1 MSHRTFAL
9 AALLSLALS
18 APTLAGDSD
27 QPEAPAAPHV
37 IDPTWDRGD
46 DLEPYLIGLVTADV
60 EKELAEGAPGFE
72 LAELADYVA
81 DPSSLPAKLGGRAGD
96 ALWMY
101 LPVLLAQGELDLAI
115 GLLEMLRDPA
125 ANLNPK
131 VIHHGALTYSELLRR
146 GAGSEAGQKAA
157 IKSVLD
163 DLPPKRFFESV
174 ATIDT
179 LLEAAETEAGAEL
192 PQMYASALANSQ
204 TYAANPDS
212 ASGWLYRHQIT
223 KGLWQHVQTFDAARD
238 SLQASME
245 KRLAKQRPHSFATV
259 DMEQHAD
266 EAQRVVIGIMD
277 SGVAPMR
284 FDMYEN
290 PGEWPNGLD
299 DDGNDTVDDIH
310 GLVWDW
316 DPDKRHQHGNLDLVE
331 QLEPAL
337 VREFETYII
346 GSTYRR
352 TNRGDM
358 PEAVAY
364 NAKLTSLSSVEEQKV
379 FRRQFGE
386 IGEWSH
392 GTHVAGLATA
402 GNRWAQVAAFR
413 FAWTGE
419 GRIYFERGPSDQELR
434 WERESIHQMIAWVN
448 EHDVRA
454 INASLGFT
462 VDYQE
467 AALSKERDVFDPS
480 YPAYA
485 ELDDQGNKTHELDL
499 EAIHARAVQIQEH
512 RRESWRLL
520 FDGCPDTLFVLA
532 AGNSDHSI
540 TEFMDVPTTIP
551 VQHNNLLIVGAVDA
565 DGDWAR
571 FTNFEED
578 LVQVY
583 DLGVFVWS
591 TSPTGRMIP
600 MSGTS
605 MAAPSA
611 ANTVGKIFSL
621 YPDLTPS
628 QVRAVMIE
636 TAEPFRAPF
645 SGGIV
650 DEPAAVQAA
659 GRL

>member
-1 MSHRTFAL
+1 MRR
-9 AALLSLALS
+9 AALLLALLCLS
-18 APTLAGDSD
+18 APTFAEEPAA
-27 QPEAPAAPHV
+27 QQEAPS

-46 DLEPYLIGLVTADV
+46 ELDAYLIGLVTTEV

-72 LAELADYVA
+72 LAGLAGYVA
-81 DPSSLPAKLGGRAGD
+81 DPGSLPARLGGRAGD

-101 LPVLLAQGELDLAI
+101 LPVLLAQGELELAT
-115 GLLEMLRDPA
+115 GLVELLRDPR

-131 VIHHGALTYSELLRR
+131 VIDHGALTYAELLRQ
-146 GAGSEAGQKAA
+146 GAGSEAAQKAA
-157 IKSVLD
+157 IRGVLAK
-163 DLPPKRFFESV
+163 LPYKRFFEST

-179 LLEAAETEAGAEL
+179 LLEAAESEAGAEL

-204 TYAANPDS
+204 TYPATPHS

-223 KGLWQHVQTFDAARD
+223 KGMWQQVGIFDAARD

-245 KRLAKQRPHSFATV
+245 KAQAKARPHSFATF
-259 DMEQHAD
+259 DMEQHAE

-277 SGVAPMR
+277 SGVAPLR

-299 DDGNDTVDDIH
+299 DDGNGTVDDIH

-316 DPDKRHQHGNLDLVE
+316 DPGKRHQHGNGDLVE

-352 TNRGDM
+352 TNRGEM
-358 PEAVAY
+358 PEAIAY
-364 NAKLTSLSSVEEQKV
+364 NDKLTSLSSAAEQKE
-379 FRRQFGE
+379 FRKQFGE

-402 GNRWAQVAAFR
+402 GNRWASVAAFR

-434 WERESIHQMIAWVN
+434 WERESIHEMIEWVN
-448 EHDVRA
+448 AHDVRV

-462 VDYQE
+462 VEYQE
-467 AALSKERDVFDPS
+467 AALSKERDVFDPA

-485 ELDDQGNKTHELDL
+485 KLDEQGNKTHELDL
-499 EAIHARAVQIQEH
+499 EAIHARAVLIQEH
-512 RRESWRLL
+512 RRETWRQL

-532 AGNSDHSI
+532 AGNEDHSV

-551 VQHNNLLIVGAVDA
+551 AEHDNLLLVGAVDA

-571 FTNFEED
+571 FTNFEDE

-605 MAAPSA
+605 MAAPNA
-611 ANTVGKIFSL
+611 TNTVGKIFSL
-621 YPDLTPS
+621 YPELTPS
-628 QVRAVMIE
+628 QVKRAIIE
-636 TAEPFRAPF
+636 TADPFRAPF

-650 DEPAAVQAA
+650 DEPAAIEAA
-659 GRL
+659 GKL

>member
-1 MSHRTFAL
+1 MTRRALAL
-9 AALLSLALS
+9 AALLGLALS
-18 APTLAGDSD
+18 TPALAEE
-27 QPEAPAAPHV
+27 PAAEAVAPAV
-37 IDPTWDRGD
+37 DPTWQRD
-46 DLEPYLIGLVTADV
+46 DLDAYLIGLVTTQV
-60 EKELAEGAPGFE
+60 EKDLAEGAPGFE
-72 LAELADYVA
+72 LSELGTYLT
-81 DPSSLPAKLGGRAGD
+81 DPRTLPGKLGGKAGD

-101 LPVLLAQGELDLAI
+101 LPVLLAQGELDAAWDLVE
-115 GLLEMLRDPA
+115 LLRDPA
-125 ANLNPK
+125 HNLNPK
-131 VIHHGALTYSELLRR
+131 VIHHGALTYAEILRQLAPSER
-146 GAGSEAGQKAA
+146 AA
-157 IKSVLD
+157 ISEIRDVLAA
-163 DLPPKRFFESV
+163 LPAKRFFETT

-179 LLEAAETEAGAEL
+179 LLKAAETEAGAEL

-204 TYAANPDS
+204 TYPATPHS

-223 KGLWQHVQTFDAARD
+223 KGMWQQVGIFDAARD

-245 KRLAKQRPHSFATV
+245 KAQAKARPHSFATF
-259 DMEQHAD
+259 DMEQHAE

-277 SGVAPMR
+277 SGVAPLR

-299 DDGNDTVDDIH
+299 DDGNGTVDDIH

-331 QLEPAL
+331 QLEPEL

-352 TNRGDM
+352 TNRGEM
-358 PEAVAY
+358 PEAIAY
-364 NAKLTSLSSVEEQKV
+364 NEKLTSLSSAAEQKE
-379 FRRQFGE
+379 FSKQFGE

-434 WERESIHQMIAWVN
+434 WERESIHEMIEWVN
-448 EHDVRA
+448 AHDVRV

-462 VDYQE
+462 VEYQE
-467 AALSKERDVFDPS
+467 AALSKERDVFDPA

-485 ELDDQGNKTHELDL
+485 KLDEQGNKTHELDL
-499 EAIHARAVQIQEH
+499 EAIHARAVLIQEH
-512 RRESWRLL
+512 RRETWRQL

-532 AGNSDHSI
+532 AGNEDHSV

-551 VQHNNLLIVGAVDA
+551 AEHDNLLLVGAVDA

-571 FTNFEED
+571 FTNFEDE

-605 MAAPSA
+605 MAAPNA
-611 ANTVGKIFSL
+611 TNTVGKIFSL
-621 YPDLTPS
+621 YPELTPS
-628 QVRAVMIE
+628 QVKAVMIE

-650 DEPAAVQAA
+650 DEPAAVEAA

>member
-1 MSHRTFAL
+1 MRR
-9 AALLSLALS
+9 AALLLALLCLS
-18 APTLAGDSD
+18 APTFAEEPAA
-27 QPEAPAAPHV
+27 QQEAPS

-46 DLEPYLIGLVTADV
+46 ELDAYLIGLVTTEV

-72 LAELADYVA
+72 LAGLAGYVA
-81 DPSSLPAKLGGRAGD
+81 EPGSLPARLGGRAGD

-101 LPVLLAQGELDLAI
+101 LPVLLAQGELELAT
-115 GLLEMLRDPA
+115 GLVELLRDPR

-131 VIHHGALTYSELLRR
+131 VIDHGALTYAELLRQ
-146 GAGSEAGQKAA
+146 GAGSEAAQKAA
-157 IKSVLD
+157 IRGVLAK
-163 DLPPKRFFESV
+163 LPYKRFFEST

-179 LLEAAETEAGAEL
+179 LLKAAESEAGAEL

-204 TYAANPDS
+204 TYPATPDS
-212 ASGWLYRHQIT
+212 ASGWLYRHHIT
-223 KGLWQHVQTFDAARD
+223 KGMWQHVATFDAARD

-245 KRLAKQRPHSFATV
+245 KRMAKARPHRFETV
-259 DMEQHAD
+259 DMEQRAD
-266 EAQRVVIGIMD
+266 QAQRVVIGIMD
-277 SGVAPMR
+277 SGVAPLR

-299 DDGNDTVDDIH
+299 DDGNGTVDDIH

-316 DPDKRHQHGNLDLVE
+316 DPDKRHQHGNGDLVE
-331 QLEPAL
+331 QLEPGL

-352 TNRGDM
+352 TNRGHL

-364 NAKLTSLSSVEEQKV
+364 NEKLTSLASVEEQKE
-379 FRRQFGE
+379 FGKQFGE

-434 WERESIHQMIAWVN
+434 WERESILEMIEWVN
-448 EHDVRA
+448 AHQVRV

-462 VDYQE
+462 VEYQE
-467 AALSKERDVFDPS
+467 AALSKERDVFDPE

-485 ELDDQGNKTHELDL
+485 KLDDQGNKTHELDL
-499 EAIHARAVQIQEH
+499 EAIHERAVLIQEH
-512 RRESWRLL
+512 RRETWRQL

-532 AGNSDHSI
+532 AGNEDHSV

-551 VQHNNLLIVGAVDA
+551 AAHDNLLLVGAVDA

-571 FTNFEED
+571 FTNFEDE

-605 MAAPSA
+605 MAAPNA
-611 ANTVGKIFSL
+611 TNTVGKIFSL
-621 YPDLTPS
+621 YPELTPS
-628 QVRAVMIE
+628 QVKRAIIG
-636 TAEPFRAPF
+636 TADPFRAPF

-650 DEPAAVQAA
+650 DEPAAIEAA
-659 GRL
+659 GKL

>member
-1 MSHRTFAL
+1 MSRRALVLATLLGLAL
-9 AALLSLALS
+9 AT
-18 APTLAGDSD
+18 PTLADEPGD
-27 QPEAPAAPHV
+27 QAPAV
-37 IDPTWDRGD
+37 DPTWDRGD
-46 DLEPYLIGLVTADV
+46 ALEAYLIELVTADV
-60 EKELAEGAPGFE
+60 RQELALGAPGFD
-72 LAELADYVA
+72 LAKLPEYVA
-81 DPSSLPAKLGGRAGD
+81 NPRSLPAKLGGRAGD

-101 LPVLLAQGELDLAI
+101 LPVLLAQGELELAI
-115 GLLEMLRDPA
+115 GLVELLRDPA

-131 VIHHGALTYSELLRR
+131 VIHHGALTYAELLRQR
-146 GAGSEAGQKAA
+146 ANGEAAQQAA
-157 IKSVLD
+157 IRGVLKQ
-163 DLPPKRFFESV
+163 LPAKRFFEST

-179 LLEAAETEAGAEL
+179 LLKAAETEAGAEL

-204 TYAANPDS
+204 TYPATPHS

-223 KGLWQHVQTFDAARD
+223 KGMWQQVGIFDAARD

-245 KRLAKQRPHSFATV
+245 KAQAKARPHSFATF
-259 DMEQHAD
+259 DMEQHAE

-277 SGVAPMR
+277 SGVAPLR

-299 DDGNDTVDDIH
+299 DDGNGTVDDIH

-331 QLEPAL
+331 QLEPEL

-352 TNRGDM
+352 TNRGEM
-358 PEAVAY
+358 PEAIAY
-364 NAKLTSLSSVEEQKV
+364 NEKLTSLSSAAEQKE
-379 FRRQFGE
+379 FSKQFGE

-434 WERESIHQMIAWVN
+434 WERESIRQMIAWVN
-448 EHDVRA
+448 EHHVRA

-462 VDYQE
+462 VEYQE
-467 AALSKERDVFDPS
+467 AALSQERDVFDPE
-480 YPAYA
+480 YPAWA
-485 ELDDQGNKTHELDL
+485 KRDEQGNKTHELDL
-499 EAIHARAVQIQEH
+499 EAIHTRAVQIQEH

-532 AGNSDHSI
+532 AGNDDHSL

-551 VQHNNLLIVGAVDA
+551 VEHDNLLIVGAVDA

-571 FTNFEED
+571 FTNFEDE

-605 MAAPSA
+605 MAAPNA
-611 ANTVGKIFSL
+611 TNTVGKIFSL
-621 YPDLTPS
+621 YPDLTPA
-628 QVRAVMIE
+628 QVKRVVIE
-636 TAEPFRAPF
+636 TVDPFRAPF

-650 DEPAAVQAA
+650 NEPAAIEAA
-659 GRL
+659 GKL

>member
-1 MSHRTFAL
+1 MSRPAFVL
-9 AALLSLALS
+9 AGLLGLSLA
-18 APTLAGDSD
+18 APTFADESAA
-27 QPEAPAAPHV
+27 QAEASA

-46 DLEPYLIGLVTADV
+46 ELEPYLIGLVTAEV
-60 EKELAEGAPGFE
+60 ELELVEGAPGFE
-72 LAELADYVA
+72 LAKLADYVA
-81 DPSSLPAKLGGRAGD
+81 RPSALPAKLGGRAGD

-101 LPVLLAQGELDLAI
+101 LPVLLAGGEIELAV
-115 GLLEMLRDPA
+115 GLVELLRDPA

-146 GAGSEAGQKAA
+146 RAGSEAAQKAA
-157 IKSVLD
+157 IRGVFD
-163 DLPPKRFFESV
+163 DLPYKRFFETT

-179 LLEAAETEAGAEL
+179 LLEAAETEAGADL

-204 TYAANPDS
+204 TYPANPHS

-223 KGLWQHVQTFDAARD
+223 KGIWQHVQTFDAARD
-238 SLQASME
+238 SLQAAME
-245 KRLAKQRPHSFATV
+245 KQQAKARPHSFATV
-259 DMEQHAD
+259 DMEQRA
-266 EAQRVVIGIMD
+266 EQAQRVVIGIMD

-299 DDGNDTVDDIH
+299 DDGNGTVDDIH

-337 VREFETYII
+337 VRQFETYII

-352 TNRGDM
+352 TNRGDL
-358 PEAVAY
+358 PEAQAY
-364 NAKLTSLSSVEEQKV
+364 NDKLISLSSVEEQKE
-379 FRRQFGE
+379 FRKQFGE
-386 IGEWSH
+386 IGEWAH

-402 GNRWAQVAAFR
+402 GNRWASVAAFR

-448 EHDVRA
+448 EHHVRA

-462 VDYQE
+462 VEYQE
-467 AALSKERDVFDPS
+467 AALSQERDVFDPE

-485 ELDDQGNKTHELDL
+485 QLDEQGAKTHELDL
-499 EAIHARAVQIQEH
+499 EAIHERAVQIQEH

-532 AGNSDHSI
+532 AGNSDHSL

-551 VQHNNLLIVGAVDA
+551 VAHDNLLIVGAVDA

-571 FTNFEED
+571 FTNFQPE

-605 MAAPSA
+605 MAAPNA
-611 ANTVGKIFSL
+611 TNTVGKIFSL
-621 YPDLTPS
+621 YPELTPA
-628 QVRAVMIE
+628 QVKQAIVE
-636 TAEPFRAPF
+636 TVDPFRAPF

-650 DEPAAVQAA
+650 DEPAAVEAA